1 MGLYPQ
7 YDWPKGLTGSSLTL
21 TTYTVTHGAHTEDE
35 LADSLVGLGFIE
47 WNARWDDYRK
57 RIKRNIPRVF
67 QL

>member
-7 YDWPKGLTGSSLTL
+7 YDWPKGLAGSSLTL
-21 TTYTVTHGAHTEDE
+21 TTSTATHGAHTEDE

-47 WNARWDDYRK
+47 WNARWDTYRK